1 MTLAGALKGIDF
13 TDLDNFANGFPHD
26 LFAVHRREAP
36 VYWHEPTD
44 NTPDGE
50 GFWSVATHP
59 ETLEVLRDP
68 VTYSSVTGGNRP
80 YGGTLLQDLAI
91 AGQVLNMMDD
101 PRHSQVRRLVSSG
114 LTPRMIRRVED
125 DLRIRARRLLDDVV
139 PGQPFD
145 FLVDIAAELPMQ
157 MICILLG
164 VPESERHWL
173 FEAIEPQFDFGGSR
187 KAALSQLSL
196 EEAGSRMFSYGQEL
210 IASKRAE
217 PTDDML
223 SVVANAMVEDPETAQ
238 AASALTDLEV
248 YLFFSLLF
256 SAGAET
262 TRNAVGG
269 GLLALAEHPDQLR
282 ALRNDFDLL
291 PTAVEEIV
299 RWTSPSPSKRRT
311 ATRDVSLGGHA
322 IEAGQKVQIWEG
334 SANRDASVFD
344 RSDEFDISR
353 KPNPHLGFGQGV
365 HYCLGANL
373 ARLELRVLYEELLS
387 RFDAVRLVEPVEW
400 TRSNRHTGI
409 RHLVVELNE
418 A

>member
-1 MTLAGALKGIDF
+1 MTLAGALARIDF

-36 VYWHEPTD
+36 IFWHEPTG

-50 GFWSVATHP
+50 GFWSVATYA
-59 ETLEVLRDP
+59 ETVAVLRDP
-68 VTYSSVTGGNRP
+68 ESYSSVTGGDRP
-80 YGGTLLQDLAI
+80 YGGTLLQDLPI

-101 PRHSQVRRLVSSG
+101 PRHSQIRRLVSSG
-114 LTPRMIRRVED
+114 LTPKMIRRVED
-125 DLRIRARRLLDDVV
+125 DLRDRARKLLDAVG
-139 PGQPFD
+139 PGEPLD
-145 FLVDIAAELPMQ
+145 ILVEVAAELPMQ

-173 FEAIEPQFDFGGSR
+173 FEAIEPQFDFGESR
-187 KAALSQLSL
+187 RARIGTVGQMTP
-196 EEAGSRMFSYGQEL
+196 EDAGTRMYTYGQEL
-210 IASKRAE
+210 IATKRAK
-217 PTDDML
+217 PTHDML
-223 SVVANAMVEDPETAQ
+223 SVVANATVDEDKL
-238 AASALTDLEV
+238 SDLELH
-248 YLFFSLLF
+248 LFFSLLF

-262 TRNAVGG
+262 TRNAVAG
-269 GLLALAEHPDQLR
+269 GLLALAEHPDQLT
-282 ALRNDFDLL
+282 ALRADLSL
-291 PTAVEEIV
+291 LSGAVEEMV

-311 ATRDVSLGGHA
+311 ATRGVELGGCA

-334 SANRDASVFD
+334 SANRDAAAFD
-344 RSDEFDISR
+344 NPGIFDITR

-373 ARLELRVLYEELLS
+373 ARLELRVLFEELLD
-387 RFDAVRLVEPVEW
+387 RFSTIRVVKPVEW

-409 RHLVVELNE
+409 RHLVVELE

>member
-1 MTLAGALKGIDF
+1 MTLAGALSQVDF
-13 TDLDNFANGFPHD
+13 TDLDNFANGFPHE

-36 VYWHEPTD
+36 VYWHGPTEH
-44 NTPDGE
+44 TPDGE
-50 GFWSVATHP
+50 GFWSVASYA
-59 ETLEVLRDP
+59 ETLAVLKDP
-68 VTYSSVTGGNRP
+68 VTFSSVTGGDRP
-80 YGGTLLQDLAI
+80 FGGTLLQDLSI

-101 PRHSQVRRLVSSG
+101 PRHTQIRRLVSSG
-114 LTPRMIRRVED
+114 LTPRMIGLVED
-125 DLRIRARRLLDDVV
+125 DLRTRTGRLLDAVV
-139 PGQPFD
+139 PGEPFD
-145 FLVDIAAELPMQ
+145 FVVDIAAELPMQ

-173 FEAIEPQFDFGGSR
+173 FEAIEPQFDFGGARTASV
-187 KAALSQLSL
+187 SQLSA
-196 EEAGSRMFSYGQEL
+196 EEAGSRMYTYGQEL

-223 SVVANAMVEDPETAQ
+223 SVVANAALADDAQ
-238 AASALTDLEV
+238 AMSDLEL

-262 TRNAVGG
+262 TRNAVAG
-269 GLLALAEHPDQLR
+269 GLLALANHPEQFH
-282 ALRNDFDLL
+282 ALREGLDML
-291 PTAVEEIV
+291 PTAVEEMV

-311 ATRDVSLGGHA
+311 ATRDVTLGGVS
-322 IEAGQKVQIWEG
+322 IGAGQKVQIWEG

-344 RSDEFDISR
+344 DADEFYIAR

-373 ARLELRVLYEELLS
+373 ARLELRVLFEELLS
-387 RFDAVRLVEPVEW
+387 RFGTVQVVRDVEW

-409 RHLVVELNE
+409 RHLVVELV
-418 A
+418 

>member
-1 MTLAGALKGIDF
+1 VTLTGALSKIDF
-13 TDLDNFANGFPHD
+13 TDLDNFAAGFPHE
-26 LFAVHRREAP
+26 LFAVHRAEAP

-50 GFWSVATHP
+50 GFWSVATYA
-59 ETLEVLRDP
+59 ESLGVLRDP
-68 VTYSSVTGGNRP
+68 VTYSSVTGGSRP
-80 YGGTLLQDLAI
+80 FGGTLLQDLSV

-101 PRHSQVRRLVSSG
+101 PRHSAIRRLVSSG
-114 LTPRMIRRVED
+114 LTPRMIRVVED
-125 DLRIRARRLLDDVV
+125 DLRARARRLLDDVV
-139 PGQPFD
+139 PGRPFD
-145 FLVDIAAELPMQ
+145 FLVDVAADLPMQ

-187 KAALSQLSL
+187 KASLSRMSV
-196 EEAGSRMFSYGQEL
+196 EEAGSRMYTYGQEL

-223 SVVANAMVEDPETAQ
+223 SVVANAVLEDDAMPVLSDME
-238 AASALTDLEV
+238 L

-262 TRNAVGG
+262 TRNSVAG
-269 GLLALAEHPDQLR
+269 GLLALIDHPDQMRLLR
-282 ALRNDFDLL
+282 DDLDLL
-291 PTAVEEIV
+291 PTAVEEMV

-311 ATRDVSLGGHA
+311 ATRDVVLGGCQV
-322 IEAGQKVQIWEG
+322 EAGTKVQVWEG
-334 SANRDASVFD
+334 SANRDGAVFAD
-344 RSDEFDISR
+344 ADSFDIGR

-373 ARLELRVLYEELLS
+373 ARLELRVLFEEMLG
-387 RFDAVRLVEPVEW
+387 RFSSARLVKPVEW

-409 RHLVVELNE
+409 RHLVITLTP
-418 A
+418 